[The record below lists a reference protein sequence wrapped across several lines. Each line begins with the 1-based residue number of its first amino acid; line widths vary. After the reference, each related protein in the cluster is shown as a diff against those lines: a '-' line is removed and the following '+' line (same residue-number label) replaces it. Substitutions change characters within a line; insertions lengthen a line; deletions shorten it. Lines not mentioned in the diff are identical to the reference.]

1 MDELFFYGY
10 NRVNA
15 LIDDTEL
22 DKTVKGKIREN
33 LRAMCV
39 AYEKQ
44 RSATRLAK
52 SFEKDIRKKYE
63 DLKKQ
68 LKRNKTTND

>member
-10 NRVNA
+10 NRVDA
-15 LIDDTEL
+15 LIDDTDL

-33 LRAMCV
+33 LRAMFV

-44 RSATRLAK
+44 RSAAEQAK
-52 SFEKDIRKKYE
+52 KWSAANGSSN
-63 DLKKQ
+63 KKQ
-68 LKRNKTTND
+68 PKTND

>member
-1 MDELFFYGY
+1 MDELFFYGL
-10 NRVNA
+10 NRVDD

-44 RSATRLAK
+44 RSAAEQAK
-52 SFEKDIRKKYE
+52 KWSAANGSKN
-63 DLKKQ
+63 
-68 LKRNKTTND
+68 KRQTTND